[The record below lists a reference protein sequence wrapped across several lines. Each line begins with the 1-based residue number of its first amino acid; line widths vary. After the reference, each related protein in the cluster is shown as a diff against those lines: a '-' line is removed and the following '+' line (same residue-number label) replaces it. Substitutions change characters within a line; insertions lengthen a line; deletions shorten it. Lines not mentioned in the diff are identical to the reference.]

1 VVVIPGVLYKIGVE
15 IHGARSP
22 DAGPGH
28 QEVAMSDQPTTSS
41 VRTWVLRDGGL
52 PLEERTVEL
61 SLEPIII
68 DDTPGRQALF
78 FAFDGPGVL
87 GLRADSTGKQDRHI
101 AGAADAITDTG
112 PISAW
117 IESVGL

>member
-1 VVVIPGVLYKIGVE
+1 MP
-15 IHGARSP
+15 
-22 DAGPGH
+22 
-28 QEVAMSDQPTTSS
+28 DQPRNGS

-61 SLEPIII
+61 GLEPIII
-68 DDTPGRQALF
+68 DDTPDRQALF
-78 FAFDGPGVL
+78 FTFAGPGVL
-87 GLRADSTGKQDRHI
+87 GLRADATGNQDRHI
-101 AGAADAITDTG
+101 AGTADAITDKG